1 MNQMRR
7 RKKCTHIRITR
18 LELAKLVGCSRE
30 MVVRILK
37 DLQSKR
43 LITLSGKT
51 IMVLDDNQK
60 KLLTTPQI
68 IFDQKKV

>member
-1 MNQMRR
+1 MHPYSNYPLRISQAGWLLE
-7 RKKCTHIRITR
+7 RK
-18 LELAKLVGCSRE
+18 VG
-30 MVVRILK
+30 RILK

-51 IMVLDDNQK
+51 IMVLDDNQQ